1 MGDTEEFA
9 AFAHARSQALF
20 RLCCLLVGDR
30 GLAEDLLQESLTKA
44 YVHWRRL
51 RDPAKA
57 DAYTRKVITTTA
69 IGGWRRRSW
78 QGERPRDDVPDTGTP
93 SHADDVTLQ
102 AWLWAE
108 LQTLPPRQRAAIV
121 LRYYEDLT
129 EAQTAEAMACTV
141 GTVKSQVAH
150 GLRKLRARVGP
161 GVVLTGD
168 EAEVLTP

>member
-1 MGDTEEFA
+1 MGDAEDFA

-30 GLAEDLLQESLTKA
+30 GLAEDLLQEALTTT
-44 YVHWRRL
+44 YVRWRRL

-57 DAYTRKVITTTA
+57 EVYTRKVITTTA
-69 IGGWRRRSW
+69 IGWWRRRSW
-78 QGERPRDDVPDTGTP
+78 QAERPRGDVPDLGT
-93 SHADDVTLQ
+93 SGHADDVTLQ

-108 LQTLPPRQRAAIV
+108 LHALPPRQRAAIV

-129 EAQTAEAMACTV
+129 ESQTAEAMDCTV

-161 GVVLTGD
+161 GAVLTGD

>member
-1 MGDTEEFA
+1 
-9 AFAHARSQALF
+9 
-20 RLCCLLVGDR
+20 
-30 GLAEDLLQESLTKA
+30 
-44 YVHWRRL
+44 
-51 RDPAKA
+51 
-57 DAYTRKVITTTA
+57 
-69 IGGWRRRSW
+69 
-78 QGERPRDDVPDTGTP
+78 
-93 SHADDVTLQ
+93 
-102 AWLWAE
+102 LWAE